1 MSGRGRY
8 AKGVEKR
15 AEILRTALDV
25 FAREGY
31 RGTTLREV
39 AERCELSVAGV
50 MHYFDSREDLLTQV
64 ILARDDDTAL
74 EPASPDDSRAPAAS
88 PADLGPDDGWHELL
102 ATVRRNAER
111 PGLVEL
117 FVTLTAAARDTSH
130 PAHDALAARY
140 DRLRAAA
147 VPLLRA
153 RRDAGLLPSGA
164 DPDALADLV
173 IAVADGAQ
181 LQWLVDPARDLS
193 APLETLAG
201 LLGLEPEPPTRSRPT
216 PGQD

>member
-1 MSGRGRY
+1 MRRMTGRGRY

-15 AEILRTALDV
+15 AEILRTALEV

-31 RGTTLREV
+31 RGTTLRKV
-39 AERCELSVAGV
+39 AERCDLSVAGV

-64 ILARDDDTAL
+64 VLARDDVVPRATDSAHPAGTDDAA
-74 EPASPDDSRAPAAS
+74 EP
-88 PADLGPDDGWHELL
+88 DGAWRELL
-102 ATVRRNAER
+102 QTVRRNARE

-117 FVTLTAAARDTSH
+117 FVTLTAAARDTDH

-147 VPLLRA
+147 APLLRA
-153 RRDAGLLPSGA
+153 RRDAGLLPA
-164 DPDALADLV
+164 DTDPDALADLV

-181 LQWLVDPARDLS
+181 LQWLVDPSHDLS
-193 APLETLAG
+193 RPLQTLAR
-201 LLGLEPEPPTRSRPT
+201 LLGLDPETAAR
-216 PGQD
+216 QDTAARD

>member
-1 MSGRGRY
+1 MRRMSGRGRY

-39 AERCELSVAGV
+39 AERCDLSVAGV

-74 EPASPDDSRAPAAS
+74 V
-88 PADLGPDDGWHELL
+88 PADPGPDDGWHELL

-153 RRDAGLLPSGA
+153 RRDAGLLPPGA

-201 LLGLEPEPPTRSRPT
+201 LLGLEPEPPARSRPV